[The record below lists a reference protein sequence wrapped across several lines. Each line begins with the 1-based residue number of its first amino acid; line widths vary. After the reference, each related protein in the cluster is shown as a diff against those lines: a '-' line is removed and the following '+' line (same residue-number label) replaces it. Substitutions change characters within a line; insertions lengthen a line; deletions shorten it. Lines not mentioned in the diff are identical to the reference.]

1 MNTEGLHMQNQ
12 NFEFPQFVFLKN
24 KQIRVP
30 SGNTAF
36 PSMNVQKPRGTS
48 SRGNFSKPFYSQQ
61 ISQPSQGRSVFQ
73 AQGNRFN
80 GNKLTKGPNF
90 GQNIGKFEN
99 QYGMNKYVQ
108 GSGSKSSPEKATKSC
123 YGSTA
128 SESDGS
134 HASSELSGFKIVHR
148 GKIVHDETEE
158 DFDSPT
164 DLRMSCRFEEG
175 NGKFAASG
183 LVIGPSAKDISLP
196 TFC

>member
-1 MNTEGLHMQNQ
+1 MQSQ
-12 NFEFPQFVFLKN
+12 NFGFPQFVFINNQQKKGQN
-24 KQIRVP
+24 
-30 SGNTAF
+30 GNTAF
-36 PSMNVQKPRGTS
+36 PQMNVQKPRGTS
-48 SRGNFSKPFYSQQ
+48 SRGNFNKPFYSQQ
-61 ISQPSQGRSVFQ
+61 ILQSSQSRPGYQ
-73 AQGNRFN
+73 AQANRFN
-80 GNKLTKGPNF
+80 GNKSTKGSNF
-90 GQNIGKFEN
+90 GQNTGKFEN

-108 GSGSKSSPEKATKSC
+108 GSGSKSSPEKATRSC

-134 HASSELSGFKIVHR
+134 HTSSELSGFKIVHK

-164 DLRMSCRFEEG
+164 DLGMSCRFEEG

-183 LVIGPSAKDISLP
+183 MVIGPNAKAISLP

>member
-1 MNTEGLHMQNQ
+1 MNTEGPYVQNQ
-12 NFEFPQFVFLKN
+12 NFDFPQFVFLKN
-24 KQIRVP
+24 KQKKVP

-36 PSMNVQKPRGTS
+36 PQMNVQKPRGTS
-48 SRGNFSKPFYSQQ
+48 SRGNVSKPFYPQQ
-61 ISQPSQGRSVFQ
+61 ISHINQSRTGFQ

-80 GNKLTKGPNF
+80 GNKLTNGANF
-90 GQNIGKFEN
+90 AQNIGKFEN
-99 QYGMNKYVQ
+99 QYGMTKYMQ
-108 GSGSKSSPEKATKSC
+108 GSGSKSSPEKATRSC

-134 HASSELSGFKIVHR
+134 HASSELSGFKIVHK

-164 DLRMSCRFEEG
+164 DIGMSCRFEEG

-183 LVIGPSAKDISLP
+183 MVIGPNAKDISLP